1 MLVTALNAN
10 LVGMVGLN
18 VVLRPLAGLILELRA
33 IGQTHVVY
41 VPVPDD
47 VEFEGYVLA
56 MLIDGVEAGRVGG
69 T

>member
-1 MLVTALNAN
+1 
-10 LVGMVGLN
+10 MVGLN

-33 IGQTHVVY
+33 IGQTYVVY
-41 VPVPDD
+41 VPVSDD